1 MWSLDTLPC
10 DGDGR
15 HDDIFVLQQQ
25 QEEEEEQ
32 PKFNSIRE

>member
-1 MWSLDTLPC
+1 MRSLDTLPC

>member
-1 MWSLDTLPC
+1 MRSLDTLPC
-10 DGDGR
+10 DSDGR

-32 PKFNSIRE
+32 PKFNSVRE